1 MPVHNRKS
9 STGRALLKDGWRCLA
24 GPRVCPPGEAPEPET
39 AGFVGVGSGFAAYP
53 ALQSRLDGRLT
64 LSDSSLIP
72 HARAIARLAAPRFAR
87 GQGLPAEAAEP
98 LYIRDKVALKICE
111 R

>member
-1 MPVHNRKS
+1 MPM
-9 STGRALLKDGWRCLA
+9 
-24 GPRVCPPGEAPEPET
+24 E
-39 AGFVGVGSGFAAYP
+39 AGFLGAGTGFAAYP
-53 ALQSRLDGRLT
+53 PLVALGRDALVDMDT
-64 LSDSSLIP
+64 QLIP

-87 GQGLPAEAAEP
+87 GEGQPPEAAEP